1 MRPRLRF
8 LIPATSARSTRHDL
22 GLRCATS
29 ARDSRCGA
37 AAAAAPAAPTS
48 RRARFDGREEPAG
61 PEEYSSSSASKQ
73 VVKRED
79 DECAL
84 RVECADHER
93 VRERRSFTQLA
104 KMKFAIM
111 YVGCCVPFV
120 CSSAVV
126 LKYRSKHQTRARSKP
141 GTATTEKATD
151 AVRALRQTT
160 WWKPRLLVVD
170 GL

>member
-8 LIPATSARSTRHDL
+8 LMPATSARSTRHDL

-37 AAAAAPAAPTS
+37 TAAAAPAAPTS
-48 RRARFDGREEPAG
+48 LRARFDGREEPGG

-73 VVKRED
+73 VVERED

-93 VRERRSFTQLA
+93 VRERRPFTQSA
-104 KMKFAIM
+104 KVKFAIM
-111 YVGCCVPFV
+111 DVGCCVLFV
-120 CSSAVV
+120 CSSVV
-126 LKYRSKHQTRARSKP
+126 ALKYCSRHRTRARSKP
-141 GTATTEKATD
+141 SAATTEKATD
-151 AVRALRQTT
+151 AVRCAQADH
-160 WWKPRLLVVD
+160 LVEATPPCS
-170 GL
+170 